1 VAPVFFPAPLS
12 IYLMSLV
19 LLRSFFAA
27 IAVNALLTHGIKD
40 ESKLGSGEM
49 FDSIAPYYDTA
60 NTVMSLGQHYYWRRY
75 LIDAVILAIPL
86 TIAHD
91 NKICDSGSCKAES
104 TFKVLDLATGTAD
117 VAILLAQ
124 TIMSSVDLRDELRIA
139 PISITGIDPSKN
151 MLDIAG
157 KKVSQKKLSSMI
169 QLKVGDAENL
179 SGVGNNEYNALT
191 MSFGIRN
198 VKNRKLALSEIFR
211 VLKTSPRPSVSNVF
225 ILEFV
230 SPSEGW
236 LAPLGRLFLQY
247 LVPLLGRLSAAGGH
261 SAEYQH
267 LADSIQRFPNS
278 TAFLLEM
285 SDAGFSN
292 CRAENVYLHIVY
304 LFTCEK
310 RTTQQD

>member
-1 VAPVFFPAPLS
+1 
-12 IYLMSLV
+12 
-19 LLRSFFAA
+19 
-27 IAVNALLTHGIKD
+27 
-40 ESKLGSGEM
+40 
-49 FDSIAPYYDTA
+49 
-60 NTVMSLGQHYYWRRY
+60 
-75 LIDAVILAIPL
+75 
-86 TIAHD
+86 
-91 NKICDSGSCKAES
+91 
-104 TFKVLDLATGTAD
+104 
-117 VAILLAQ
+117 
-124 TIMSSVDLRDELRIA
+124 MSSVDLRDELRIA